1 MKKGTAT
8 LGVSVAAIAI
18 LAAACGS
25 KSASTTTAAP
35 TTEAAA
41 TTTAAATETTA
52 AATET
57 TAAATETTAAE
68 SPTALK
74 DAGCPDPM
82 VIQTDWFPEADHGWT
97 YQLIGPNGTQDPKKG
112 SYTGEVGGITMD
124 IRAGGPAISFA
135 SPAKQMYQD
144 PSVFAAYVDTGDAI
158 RNATTQPVVAVF
170 ASYEK
175 SPQMIMWD
183 PAKYPN
189 VKTLADI
196 GQTAKDGQI
205 RVFQGGAYID
215 YVVGKGIWKESQL
228 DTSYDGSPS
237 LFVSKGDLF
246 QQGYATAEIY
256 SYENL
261 IDGWKKPVAT
271 ALTYDAGF
279 TIYQSALSV
288 KPESITKYASCLKAF
303 VPLAQKALVEYM
315 ADPKPVND
323 MLAAYGTSMKW
334 TESPEQNAAA
344 TEVMKSQGL
353 VADGVTPTVGD
364 MDCDRI
370 QKLIDEFN
378 PIEKAA
384 NVEGVK
390 DGLKCA
396 DIVDNQFIDQS
407 ISLGY

>member
-1 MKKGTAT
+1 MKKRTVT
-8 LGVSVAAIAI
+8 LGVSVAA
-18 LAAACGS
+18 LALVAGACGS
-25 KSASTTTAAP
+25 KSSSTTTAAP
-35 TTEAAA
+35 ETSAAA
-41 TTTAAATETTA
+41 ETTVAPETTA

-57 TAAATETTAAE
+57 TAAATETTAAL
-68 SPTALK
+68 SATALK

-112 SYTGEVGGITMD
+112 SYTGQVGGITID
-124 IRAGGPAISFA
+124 IRAGGPAIGFA

-144 PSVFAAYVDTGDAI
+144 PSVWAAYVDTGDAI

-170 ASYEK
+170 GSYEK
-175 SPQMIMWD
+175 SPQMIQWD
-183 PAKYPN
+183 PAAYPN
-189 VKTLADI
+189 VKTLADV
-196 GQTAKDGQI
+196 GATAGDGQI

-215 YVVGKGIWKESQL
+215 YLVGKGIWKASQL

-237 LFVSKGDLF
+237 LFVSKGNLF

-256 SYENL
+256 AYENL
-261 IDGWKKPVAT
+261 IDGWKKPIAT

-288 KPESITKYASCLKAF
+288 KPDSITKDAACLKVF
-303 VPLAQKALVEYM
+303 VPLAQKALVDYM

-323 MLAAYGTSMKW
+323 MLAAYGTSMNW
-334 TESPEQNAAA
+334 TESPEGNAAA
-344 TEVMKSQGL
+344 TVVMKEQGL
-353 VADGVTPTVGD
+353 VGDGVTPTVGD

-390 DGLKCA
+390 EGLQCA
-396 DIVDNQFIDQS
+396 EIIDNQFIDPS
-407 ISLGY
+407 ISLGF